1 MKDFV
6 IGICGHKHAGKD
18 TVASM
23 INYIFGTGVTRA
35 KFAEWYV
42 YKLVFD
48 KQYKDRIIHFADPLK
63 DIVSIM
69 FNIERE
75 LFDDPTYKD
84 NLWYNFELGKF
95 VTDEYIS
102 KLTVPFECITI
113 DMLQK
118 ESLKNIFDKNTDLMN
133 CIKLRTLMQYIGTDI
148 VRNNI
153 NDKIWINL
161 AKTKAFDKARERH
174 ICIIPDVR
182 FENEANVV
190 RVKGKYLYGVLIKV
204 NRKTDE
210 TDNHIS
216 ELLITNTDYTID
228 NYENITSLFYKVL
241 EIVQKLVN
249 L

>member
-1 MKDFV
+1 MKDFI
-6 IGICGHKHAGKD
+6 IGICGHKRAGKD

-42 YKLVFD
+42 HKLAFD
-48 KQYKDRIIHFADPLK
+48 EQYKDRIIHFADPLK
-63 DIVSIM
+63 DIISIM
-69 FNIERE
+69 FNIKRD

-102 KLTVPFECITI
+102 KLSMPSKYITI
-113 DMLQK
+113 DMLRE
-118 ESLKNIFDKNTDLMN
+118 ESLKNIFDRSTDFMN

-148 VRNNI
+148 IRNNI
-153 NDKIWINL
+153 NDKLWINL
-161 AKTKAFDKARERH
+161 TRSKMLDKARERH

-182 FENEANVV
+182 FENEANVI
-190 RVKGKYLYGVLIKV
+190 RTKKQYLYGVLIKI
-204 NRKTDE
+204 NRKTDK
-210 TDNHIS
+210 TDNHVS
-216 ELLITNTDYTID
+216 EHLITDTDYIID

-241 EIVQKLVN
+241 EVAQKLVN